1 MAFKHPRSIFFFV
14 EVLILWLQIEAKP
27 EVNVKVKVNVNG
39 KRVIEVGHP
48 NNIDGKLRIII
59 SRKLLVK

>member
-14 EVLILWLQIEAKP
+14 EALILWLQIEATP

-39 KRVIEVGHP
+39 KRVIEVGNP
-48 NNIDGKLRIII
+48 NNIDGKLRIID